1 MALTPDAAN
10 GGVMS
15 QLDRNAALSVVVQS
29 LTELLT
35 QNGDVM
41 PATIDESTVLVGKDA
56 VIDSLGMVSLI
67 VEVEQVL
74 ETEHDVSVT
83 LANDRAMSERNSPF
97 RTVGVFADHVC
108 TLIGQARQAA

>member
-1 MALTPDAAN
+1 MTPAATN
-10 GGVMS
+10 GESMS
-15 QLDRNAALSVVVQS
+15 QFDRATALSVVVRS
-29 LTELLT
+29 LTEFLE
-35 QNGDVM
+35 QNGDEV
-41 PATIDESTVLVGKDA
+41 PAVIDESVVLVGKDA

-97 RTVGVFADHVC
+97 RTVGVFADHVFA
-108 TLIGQARQAA
+108 LIGQARAAA

>member
-1 MALTPDAAN
+1 
-10 GGVMS
+10 MS
-15 QLDRNAALSVVVQS
+15 QFDRGAALAVVVKS
-29 LTELLT
+29 LADLLE
-35 QNGDVM
+35 QNGEELAG
-41 PATIDESTVLVGKDA
+41 PIDESVVLVGKEA

-97 RTVGVFADHVC
+97 RTVGAFADHVC
-108 TLIGQARQAA
+108 TLISQARQAA